1 MNSLPPVLVELRAAT
16 AALHR
21 RLDTRLP
28 FSRMDLAL
36 YRELMSAYYGFYQ
49 PLERALAPW
58 GEIIP
63 ELEWGRRSKTPYLQA
78 DLLALGLSD
87 PQIDALPLCS
97 ELPAITNVAQAL
109 GALYVLEGATLGG
122 QVLRNLIEIK
132 IGVGSVNGGAFMNV
146 YGAETSALWQRFL
159 ECLSPLQAA
168 AERLAAVDVAES
180 TFVCFEQWLERCG
193 VLR

>member
-1 MNSLPPVLVELRAAT
+1 MNSIPPILVELRAAT
-16 AALHR
+16 MALHR

-36 YRELMSAYYGFYQ
+36 YRELMSAYYGFYH

-58 GEIIP
+58 GEIISD
-63 ELEWGRRSKTPYLQA
+63 LEWGRRSKTPYLYA
-78 DLLALGLSD
+78 DLLALGLKD
-87 PQIDALPLCS
+87 AHIDALPMCP
-97 ELPAITNVAQAL
+97 ELPAITSVAEAF

-132 IGVGSVNGGAFMNV
+132 IGVGSTNGGAFMNV
-146 YGAETSALWQRFL
+146 YGVETSALWQRFL
-159 ECLSPLQAA
+159 ECLYRLQAP
-168 AERLAAVDVAES
+168 AERLAAVNVGAS
-180 TFVCFEQWLERCG
+180 TFLCFEQWLDRCE

>member
-1 MNSLPPVLVELRAAT
+1 MNALPLVIVELRAAT

-28 FSRMDLAL
+28 FSRMDLTL

-58 GEIIP
+58 AEGIP
-63 ELEWGRRSKTPYLQA
+63 GLEWARRGKTPFLHA
-78 DLLALGLSD
+78 DLVAMGLEPVQVD
-87 PQIDALPLCS
+87 GLPLCQQ
-97 ELPAITNVAQAL
+97 LPAFESVPQAF

-132 IGVGSVNGGAFMNV
+132 IGVGSTNGGAFMNV
-146 YGAETSALWQRFL
+146 YGTETSALWQRFL
-159 ECLSPLQAA
+159 DSLYQLQTP
-168 AERLAAVDVAES
+168 AERLEAVDVAQS
-180 TFVCFEQWLERCG
+180 TFLCFEQWLARCG

>member
-1 MNSLPPVLVELRAAT
+1 MNSPPPVLVELRAAT

-63 ELEWGRRSKTPYLQA
+63 GLEWGRRSKTPYLQA
-78 DLLALGLSD
+78 DLLALGLSA

-168 AERLAAVDVAES
+168 AERVAAVNVAES
-180 TFVCFEQWLERCG
+180 TFVRFEQWLERCG

>member
-1 MNSLPPVLVELRAAT
+1 MNALPLVIVELRAAT
-16 AALHR
+16 AELHR

-28 FSRMDLAL
+28 FSRMDLPL

-58 GEIIP
+58 GEVIP
-63 ELEWGRRSKTPYLQA
+63 DLEWGRRSKTPYLQA
-78 DLLALGLSD
+78 DLLALGLKD
-87 PQIDALPLCS
+87 PQIDALPMCP

-109 GALYVLEGATLGG
+109 GVLYVLEGATLGG

-132 IGVGSVNGGAFMNV
+132 IGVGSTNGGAFMNV
-146 YGAETSALWQRFL
+146 YGTETSALWRRFL
-159 ECLSPLQAA
+159 DCLYQLQAP
-168 AERLAAVDVAES
+168 AERLEAVNVAQS
-180 TFVCFEQWLERCG
+180 TFVCFEQWLGHCG

>member
-1 MNSLPPVLVELRAAT
+1 MNAIPLILVELREAT

-49 PLERALAPW
+49 PLERALTPCA
-58 GEIIP
+58 EAIP
-63 ELEWGRRSKTPYLQA
+63 DLDWARRGKTPFLHA
-78 DLLALGLSD
+78 DLVAMGLE
-87 PQIDALPLCS
+87 PGQIDALPMCR
-97 ELPAITNVAQAL
+97 ELPTVESVPQAF

-132 IGVGSVNGGAFMNV
+132 IGVGSTNGGAFMNV
-146 YGAETSALWQRFL
+146 YGAHTSALWQHFL
-159 ECLSPLQAA
+159 QCLYSQHTP
-168 AERLAAVDVAES
+168 AERLEAVSVAES
-180 TFVCFEQWLERCG
+180 TFICFEQWLDRCG

>member
-1 MNSLPPVLVELRAAT
+1 
-16 AALHR
+16 
-21 RLDTRLP
+21 
-28 FSRMDLAL
+28 MDLAL

-63 ELEWGRRSKTPYLQA
+63 GLEWGRRSKTPYLQA
-78 DLLALGLSD
+78 DLLALGLEN
-87 PQIDALPLCS
+87 PQIDALPICP

-132 IGVGSVNGGAFMNV
+132 IGVGSTNGGAFMNV

-159 ECLSPLQAA
+159 DCLYPLQSP
-168 AERLAAVDVAES
+168 AERLEAVSVAES
-180 TFVCFEQWLERCG
+180 TFLCFEQWLDHCG